1 MTQNALPPVQSAPQ
15 HGGGLTLLDPAQGLD
30 ASALIRYA
38 QAIPA
43 LFSRKEAKV

>member
-15 HGGGLTLLDPAQGLD
+15 HEGGLTLLDAAQGLD
-30 ASALIRYA
+30 ASALIRYP